1 MKSGY
6 SKERILI
13 WAKTY
18 PELSKKHFETVCT
31 AGMLESGKP
40 LRLYPIPYRYL
51 DDKIEQ
57 FKLYQWV
64 TAGIIKNPDDPR
76 PESYKIDCD
85 SIESGDVI
93 PSTKDEWSKRAEF
106 VFRDRSWHFDS
117 VDALLKAQKEKG
129 TSIGVVA
136 PREVTK
142 VDLVERSEE
151 EVKSFDQKL
160 TEVKK
165 IHDAKRAQLDMFEK
179 AIPPEMKKLDFLK
192 RRVQVSW
199 LCKTA
204 TCTGHRMQVLDWGLC
219 ELQRRDGDEK
229 ALSRMKELC
238 RLDIY
243 DLKFFLGNLFLY
255 PTSFMIVGM
264 WYPKRVPDL
273 LFR

>member
-6 SKERILI
+6 SREKILI

-51 DDKIEQ
+51 GDEKEQ
-57 FKLYQWV
+57 FKLYQWIS
-64 TAGIIKNPDDPR
+64 ADIKKSPDDDR

-85 SIESGDVI
+85 RIDSGDVI
-93 PSTKDEWSKRAEF
+93 PSTNDEWGKRSEWMF
-106 VFRDRSWHFDS
+106 KDPSWQFES
-117 VDALLKAQKEKG
+117 VDDLQRSQEENG

-136 PREVTK
+136 PREIKK

-151 EVKSFDQKL
+151 EVKSFDQKFA
-160 TEVKK
+160 EVKR

-179 AIPPEMKKLDFLK
+179 AIPPEMTKLEFLK

-204 TCTGHRMQVLDWGLC
+204 TCAGHRMQVLDWGPC
-219 ELQRRDGDEK
+219 ELQRREGGEK
-229 ALSRMKELC
+229 ALSRMKEL
-238 RLDIY
+238 
-243 DLKFFLGNLFLY
+243 
-255 PTSFMIVGM
+255 
-264 WYPKRVPDL
+264 
-273 LFR
+273 